1 MPRIS
6 NGFQLI
12 LEREDVFYDDD
23 YTKPS
28 QRPEPTSGDK
38 R

>member
-1 MPRIS
+1 MTRIS
-6 NGFQLI
+6 NGFQLT
-12 LEREDVFYDDD
+12 LERENVFYDD